1 MKAVPPV
8 PDRGASRNL
17 GELATEIRRARQVVL
32 SRRLAPVVREELV
45 LAQQVLLQAMEAY
58 VAALVLR
65 RLPVPPRLH
74 ADLRL
79 QRALYGGPGSRGQR
93 LRG

>member
-8 PDRGASRNL
+8 PDEDAAPDL
-17 GELATEIRRARQVVL
+17 AELATDVRRARQLVL
-32 SRRLAPVVREELV
+32 ARRVAPVARDDLV

-58 VAALVLR
+58 VAGLVLR
-65 RLPVPPRLH
+65 RLPIPPRLH

-79 QRALYGGPGSRGQR
+79 QRDIYGGPRSRAQR